1 MEGRGAPGGEACG
14 LLFLPIP
21 TMLRTLAFL
30 FLAAAAAAAD
40 LIVENFDAPGGPLSG
55 RAPGVNSL
63 SNASWSAGPIFLAD
77 GPVNDGSN
85 TDQGAYLDLGT
96 DFDFEP
102 ESTYTLTLSYTGLAN
117 AILFAGFS
125 TTAANPSVPAQTHGT
140 NFALRIRE
148 QATTPGNGF
157 WTYNGASTFNT
168 GPSASPAGSGSS
180 TLTLLTRQLTNATA
194 SVDGSA
200 PVTVNLTAADYR
212 YLYLGYEDP
221 TTGESTVTLESFVLA
236 GPSSAPPPAAVAI
249 SPASGL
255 LRPGE
260 AVALSAP
267 GGLVPRYTLD
277 GSDPTSTSPAYTG
290 ALALTASGEIRAR
303 TFSGTTAGPV
313 ASGHFALVPAA
324 PPNIVLILGE
334 RIGFGDLSCY
344 GAVSTSTPR
353 LDRIAAQGT
362 RFTGMMAVGPGATSS
377 PYALL
382 TGRVSRRGD
391 LADSI
396 APQQPGWD
404 RREWTLAESLRKA
417 GYDTAFI
424 GAWKLGSATGSLPR
438 DQGFQLFHGLP
449 WSPSQIPAPALLE
462 NETVLDPAPQS
473 ATLLDTLATRAES
486 YLSSRGTAPF
496 FLTFQVPSLPATGSS
511 LSGPAGDRTEAFDS
525 TAGRLLDRID
535 QLGLAGET
543 LVLFLSESTADR
555 SPLGPSLGSNA
566 PFRDGDGTTWDGGLR
581 VPAIARWTGVIAPG
595 SDNLAPLWL
604 PDLCPSLA
612 ALANGWQPADRPYDG
627 IARPELLL
635 SARRRGDATTR
646 LFHHRRNGASHLI
659 PAVRSGPWKLH
670 LSANTADPQN
680 PAPDTLPLLFQ
691 TAVDPYERINL
702 ASAQATLVTEMQAAV
717 NTHAGTF
724 SIAVP
729 QLPAPREPFL
739 ALPETTFPA
748 TGGIRL
754 SFRRPADSLDDRY
767 LLEFSDNLTTWA
779 PEPTLPWIE
788 SATRHADGTE
798 TVVLALPP
806 SHPQLAGP
814 RCYVRLRSEFP

>member
-1 MEGRGAPGGEACG
+1 
-14 LLFLPIP
+14 
-21 TMLRTLAFL
+21 MLRTLAF
-30 FLAAAAAAAD
+30 FSLAAAATAAD
-40 LIVENFDAPGGPLSG
+40 LVVENFDAPGGPLSG

-63 SNASWSAGPIFLAD
+63 STASWSAGPIFLAD
-77 GPVNDGSN
+77 GSVNDGSN

-96 DFDFEP
+96 NFAFEP
-102 ESTYTLTLSYTGLAN
+102 DATYTLTLSYTGLAN

-125 TTAANPSVPAQTHGT
+125 TTTANPSAPAQTQGS

-148 QATTPGNGF
+148 QATTPGKGL
-157 WTYNGASTFNT
+157 WTYNGASTFTT
-168 GPSASPAGSGSS
+168 GTSASPAGSGSS
-180 TLTLLTRQLTNATA
+180 TLTLLTRQLTNATV

-200 PVTVNLTAADYR
+200 PVIINLTAAAYR

-221 TTGESTVTLESFVLA
+221 TTGESTITLESLVFT
-236 GPSSAPPPAAVAI
+236 GPSNAPPPEAVAI
-249 SPASGL
+249 TPTSGL

-260 AVALSAP
+260 TVTLSAP

-290 ALALTASGEIRAR
+290 PLTLTASGGIRAR
-303 TFSGTTAGPV
+303 TFSGTTGGPV
-313 ASGHFALVPAA
+313 ASGHFALVPAT

-353 LDRIAAQGT
+353 LDRLASQGT

-424 GAWKLGSATGSLPR
+424 GAWKLGSAPGSLPR

-449 WSPSQIPAPALLE
+449 WLPSQIPAPALLE
-462 NETVLDPAPQS
+462 NDTVLDPAPS
-473 ATLLDTLATRAES
+473 AASLLDSLATRAES

-496 FLTFQVPSLPATGSS
+496 FLTFQIPSVPATGGS
-511 LSGPAGDRTEAFDS
+511 LLGPQGNRTEAFDS

-535 QLGLAGET
+535 HLGLAEET

-555 SPLGPSLGSNA
+555 SPLGPSIGSNA

-581 VPAIARWTGVIAPG
+581 LPAIARWTGVIPPG

-604 PDLCPSLA
+604 PDLCPSLV
-612 ALANGWQPADRPYDG
+612 ALAKGWQPADRPYDG
-627 IARPELLL
+627 VARPELLL
-635 SARRRGDATTR
+635 SARRTGDTTTR

-670 LSANTADPQN
+670 LSTNSADPQN
-680 PAPDTLPLLFQ
+680 PAPGTLPLLFQ
-691 TAVDPYERINL
+691 TAVDPSERINL
-702 ASAQATLVTEMQAAV
+702 ATSQATLVTEMQAAA
-717 NTHAGTF
+717 NTHAASF

-729 QLPAPREPFL
+729 QLPAPREPFI
-739 ALPETTFPA
+739 ALPESTFPA
-748 TGGIRL
+748 TGGIR
-754 SFRRPADSLDDRY
+754 FTYRRPADSLDDRY
-767 LLEFSDNLTTWA
+767 LLEFSDNLTTWT
-779 PEPTLPWIE
+779 PEPTLPWVE
-788 SATRHADGTE
+788 STTPHADGTE
-798 TVVLALPP
+798 TVVLAIPP
-806 SHPQLAGP
+806 SHPQLAGGP
-814 RCYVRLRSEFP
+814 RTFVRLHSDHP